1 VVKRLDKGVYVAADT
16 AGEVVKR
23 VGFAADGE
31 RWCFFLLERGER
43 PVFSV
48 LLLKV
53 RVLGEKFQ
61 NVYGSDQ
68 FFELQTLTS
77 FKNQNGS

>member
-1 VVKRLDKGVYVAADT
+1 MKRLDKCVDIASDA

-23 VGFAADGE
+23 VGFAPDGK
-31 RWCFFLLERGER
+31 RGRFFLLERGER

-48 LLLKV
+48 LLLKI

-61 NVYGSDQ
+61 DIYGPDQ